1 MSAQLPTVG
10 EGVPP
15 RWGYQTSFWQRRQPA
30 FWLFVVT
37 LLLTG
42 FVALGKQL
50 EMIQVAPEAWFVTLF
65 LLLPYAI
72 PVLLVIYL
80 LDLYEREPLSIL
92 AAALLWGGIV
102 ATTLSIYTNTPL
114 SELIF
119 KLTANPT
126 FTTEW
131 SAALTAPFVEEGF
144 KALGVI
150 LLVSLARAEMD
161 DVLDGF
167 VWGAMVGLGFL
178 LVEDVF
184 YFVRAY
190 VSTGGSYDG
199 LFQIFLIRILGAGPY
214 SHFLYTG
221 LIGMG
226 VAFYQTR
233 PDVPWSRRVLVGVA
247 LAAAG
252 VGAHFFWNSPL
263 LGELLGDGG
272 PIGWVLFVT
281 AKGLPMLIGLLLL
294 VRLAR
299 RKERKW
305 FARFVAGPG
314 RRRHD
319 HGRRAARS
327 RRAAVPL
334 ARAARGRQAQ
344 GRGRRAAQGSN
355 PAPADQPG
363 DGREPGR
370 RGRPP
375 RRRAAARRGAGAEGG
390 LRRAAGRGCAGAGRG
405 DPGGR
410 SPPPVPA
417 QPAVPAQPVV
427 PAQPAVPAQPVVPAQ
442 PSVAAAPQPAVPVA
456 PPPPP
461 PPPAAPAWYPTHR
474 VPDEGMAAWAAPN
487 PSLPPIVTLGGR
499 LDLLVVERAGDW
511 ARVVAVNG
519 WTGWVDG
526 RRLVPR
532 A

>member
-1 MSAQLPTVG
+1 MSSLPTIAG

-15 RWGYQTSFWQRRQPA
+15 RWGYQTSIWQRRQPA

-37 LLLTG
+37 LALTG
-42 FVALGKQL
+42 FVALGQQL
-50 EMIQVAPEAWFVTLF
+50 EMIKVAPAAWFISLV

-80 LDLYEREPLSIL
+80 MDLYEREPLSIL
-92 AAALLWGGIV
+92 VAALLWGGIA
-102 ATTLSIYTNTPL
+102 ATALAFYTNTPL
-114 SELIF
+114 TELIF
-119 KLTANPT
+119 KFTANPT
-126 FTTEW
+126 FTSEW
-131 SAALTAPFVEEGF
+131 GAALTAPFVEEGF
-144 KALGVI
+144 KALGLI

-184 YFVRAY
+184 YFMRVY

-199 LFQIFLIRILGAGPY
+199 LFQVFLIRILGCGPY

-226 VAFYQTR
+226 VAYYQTR
-233 PDVPWSRRVLVGVA
+233 PDVPWSRRVQVGVA

-272 PIGWVLFVT
+272 PVGWAMYVT

-294 VRLAR
+294 IRLAR
-299 RKERKW
+299 RREQKW
-305 FARFVAGPG
+305 FAGLI
-314 RRRHD
+314 
-319 HGRRAARS
+319 AAEVEDGTITADELRELGGLRS
-327 RRAAVPL
+327 RW
-334 ARAARGRQAQ
+334 
-344 GRGRRAAQGSN
+344 
-355 PAPADQPG
+355 
-363 DGREPGR
+363 
-370 RGRPP
+370 
-375 RRRAAARRGAGAEGG
+375 GA
-390 LRRAAGRGCAGAGRG
+390 RRAAGRLKGAA
-405 DPGGR
+405 GGR
-410 SPPPVPA
+410 LKGRIQRQQINLAMVESRVGTGDHSDVMQQRDVVRALKAEFDTLPVAVAPVPFA
-417 QPAVPAQPVV
+417 G
-427 PAQPAVPAQPVVPAQ
+427 
-442 PSVAAAPQPAVPVA
+442 VPVQA
-456 PPPPP
+456 APPPP
-461 PPPAAPAWYPTHR
+461 PPPAAPTWTPSHR
-474 VPDEGMAAWAAPN
+474 VPDEGMAAWAAPD
-487 PSLPPIVTLGGR
+487 PSLPPVVTLGGR
-499 LDLLVVERAGDW
+499 LELIVAELAGDW

-532 A
+532 Q

>member
-1 MSAQLPTVG
+1 MSAQPTTLG

-30 FWLFVVT
+30 FWLFVVAVA
-37 LLLTG
+37 LTG

-50 EMIQVAPEAWFVTLF
+50 EMIQVAPTAWFVTLL

-102 ATTLSIYTNTPL
+102 ATTLSLYTNTPL
-114 SELIF
+114 GELIF
-119 KLTANPT
+119 KFTANPT
-126 FTTEW
+126 FTSEW

-144 KALGVI
+144 KALGLI
-150 LLVSLARAEMD
+150 LLVSMARAEMD
-161 DVLDGF
+161 DILDGF

-190 VSTGGSYDG
+190 VASGGSYDG

-233 PDVPWSRRVLVGVA
+233 PDLPWSRRVLVGVV

-252 VGAHFFWNSPL
+252 IGAHFFWNSPL
-263 LGELLGDGG
+263 LGELMGDGG
-272 PIGWVLFVT
+272 IVGWAMYVT
-281 AKGLPMLIGLLLL
+281 AKGLPMLIGLVLV

-299 RKERKW
+299 RRERKW
-305 FARFVAGPG
+305 FAR
-314 RRRHD
+314 
-319 HGRRAARS
+319 
-327 RRAAVPL
+327 L
-334 ARAARGRQAQ
+334 A
-344 GRGRRAAQGSN
+344 AAQVDDGTIT
-355 PAPADQPG
+355 ADEMG
-363 DGREPGR
+363 EL
-370 RGRPP
+370 
-375 RRRAAARRGAGAEGG
+375 GG
-390 LRRAAGRGCAGAGRG
+390 LRSRWSARRQAGRLKGAAGGRLMGRIQRQQINLAMVESRVGTG
-405 DPGGR
+405 DHADVTQQRDLVRALKAEYAALPLYVA
-410 SPPPVPA
+410 PVP
-417 QPAVPAQPVV
+417 
-427 PAQPAVPAQPVVPAQ
+427 
-442 PSVAAAPQPAVPVA
+442 VAAAPAPGAAVQQPVPQAQPAQVAPAVP
-456 PPPPP
+456 PTPF
-461 PPPAAPAWYPTHR
+461 APAWNPTHLI
-474 VPDEGMAAWAAPN
+474 PDEGMMAWAAPD
-487 PSLPPIVTLGGR
+487 PSRPPVVTLGGR
-499 LDLLVVERAGDW
+499 LELIVAERAGDW

>member
-1 MSAQLPTVG
+1 VSAQPTIFG

-37 LLLTG
+37 LALTG

-50 EMIQVAPEAWFVTLF
+50 EMIQVAPAAWFITLF

-80 LDLYEREPLSIL
+80 MDLYEREPLSIL

-102 ATTLSIYTNTPL
+102 ATTLSLYTNTPL
-114 SELIF
+114 GELIF

-126 FTTEW
+126 FTSEW

-150 LLVSLARAEMD
+150 LLISLARAEMD

-167 VWGAMVGLGFL
+167 VWGATVGLGFL

-184 YFVRAY
+184 YFVRTY
-190 VSTGGSYDG
+190 VATGGSYDG
-199 LFQIFLIRILGAGPY
+199 LLQVFLIRILGAGPY

-233 PDVPWSRRVLVGVA
+233 TDEPWSRRVLFGVA

-272 PIGWVLFVT
+272 LVGWVMYVT

-299 RKERKW
+299 RREQKW
-305 FARFVAGPG
+305 FARLTAVQVDDGTITADELRQLNRIVTMWLDFAEDQAH
-314 RRRHD
+314 RRKQVFLKDWESKLDEFLRFNE
-319 HGRRAARS
+319 RA
-327 RRAAVPL
+327 VL
-334 ARAARGRQAQ
+334 GHRGRVSKDAAHT
-344 GRGRRAAQGSN
+344 RAEAEYEEF
-355 PAPADQPG
+355 AT
-363 DGREPGR
+363 
-370 RGRPP
+370 
-375 RRRAAARRGAGAEGG
+375 RRRAMLEAEGERDAQKALEDAARKLPER
-390 LRRAAGRGCAGAGRG
+390 
-405 DPGGR
+405 
-410 SPPPVPA
+410 
-417 QPAVPAQPVV
+417 
-427 PAQPAVPAQPVVPAQ
+427 
-442 PSVAAAPQPAVPVA
+442 PQRKGPK
-456 PPPPP
+456 
-461 PPPAAPAWYPTHR
+461 R
-474 VPDEGMAAWAAPN
+474 
-487 PSLPPIVTLGGR
+487 
-499 LDLLVVERAGDW
+499 
-511 ARVVAVNG
+511 
-519 WTGWVDG
+519 
-526 RRLVPR
+526 
-532 A
+532 